1 MRRHF
6 VLLLLLT
13 APLPA
18 FADSSYTKT
27 KYPIVLAHG
36 LSGFDSLFGVYDY
49 FYGVT
54 SALTAGGATVY
65 VTDVPPF
72 ASSEARGEALLQQ
85 IEYIVAATG
94 AKKVNLIAHSQG
106 GLDARYV
113 AAVRPDL
120 VASVSTISSP
130 HKGAGLADYLRAHVT
145 SGGFTETVLSFFAN
159 SLGGILNLLT
169 GTSSPQDSVAA
180 LDQLTTA
187 GTTAFTVKYPQGV
200 PTSRCG
206 DGDHLV
212 NGVAYYSW
220 GGHSVLTNF
229 FDPSDA
235 YLALASVFGGDDN
248 DGLVAKCDM
257 HLGRVLRDDYGWNH
271 LDEVNQVFGLT
282 SIFAS
287 NPTSVFRAQANRL
300 KGAGL

>member
-6 VLLLLLT
+6 FLLMLL
-13 APLPA
+13 AVPFPA
-18 FADSSYTKT
+18 LADTYTQT

-49 FYGVT
+49 FYGLS
-54 SALTAGGATVY
+54 SALSSGGAKVY

-72 ASSEARGEALLQQ
+72 ASSEARGEALLEQV
-85 IEYIVAATG
+85 EYVIAATG
-94 AKKVNLIAHSQG
+94 AKKVNIIAHSQG

-120 VASVSTISSP
+120 VASISTVSTP
-130 HKGAGLADYLRAHVT
+130 HKGAGLADYLRAHLA
-145 SGGFTETVLSFFAN
+145 SGGFSETVLSFFAN
-159 SLGGILNLLT
+159 SLGTVLNLLT
-169 GTSSPQDSVAA
+169 GTSSPQDSIAA
-180 LDQLTTA
+180 LDQLTTS
-187 GTTAFTVKYPQGV
+187 GTAAFTAKYPQGV
-200 PTSRCG
+200 PSSSCG
-206 DGDHLV
+206 EGAHNV

-220 GGHSVLTNF
+220 GGHWVLTNF
-229 FDPSDA
+229 LDPSDA
-235 YLALASVFGGDDN
+235 YLGLASVFGGDDN
-248 DGLVAKCDM
+248 DGLVAKCSS

-287 NPTSVFRAQANRL
+287 SPVSVFRAQANRL